1 MVQILVHVRPADSWQ
16 KKHFELLDCNTH
28 TLIAEIKKQ
37 VRF

>member
-16 KKHFELLDCNTH
+16 KKHFELLDCDTH

-37 VRF
+37 VRL